1 MKNVCLLLSILFVLL
16 GCSRNY
22 QRKMVNN
29 CEVTA
34 LADIKVEKPVLSEA
48 PPSDLKNTSKD
59 LVNPQTHEKKII
71 KDGKIG
77 LQADSVEDIR
87 FALSQKVKKFGGY
100 VAVEKLSNETG
111 RKTLDM
117 TIRVPAKNF
126 ENLIADVENGKCKVL
141 YKNINA
147 RDVTEEFLDIE
158 SRLQTKRKFVERY
171 QELLKK
177 ANVVKDILEIE
188 ENLRTLQEEIE
199 SSEGRLKYLNDQV
212 DYSTLEVSVN
222 QSRETIVATP
232 TFGSN
237 ILDSIKT
244 GWQILVSIF
253 LFIIKIWPI
262 IVIYIIAWFGIKRFW
277 KKYKAR
283 RSELKKS

>member
-1 MKNVCLLLSILFVLL
+1 MKKVCLVLSTLIILL

-22 QRKMVNN
+22 QSQKTAN
-29 CEVTA
+29 CEVMA
-34 LADIKVEKPVLSEA
+34 LADIKVDKPLLMESPKSAV
-48 PPSDLKNTSKD
+48 PDIKKNP
-59 LVNPQTHEKKII
+59 VNLQTHEKKII

-77 LQADSVEDIR
+77 LLADSVEAIQH
-87 FALSQKVKKFGGY
+87 ALSLVVKKYGGY
-100 VAVEKLSNETG
+100 IAVEKLSNEAY

-117 TIRVPAKNF
+117 TIRIPAKNF
-126 ENLIADVENGKCKVL
+126 ENLISEVENGKCKVL

-147 RDVTEEFLDIE
+147 RDVTEEFMDIE

-212 DYSTLEVSVN
+212 DYSTLDISVN
-222 QSRETIVATP
+222 QSKETVTVTP
-232 TFGSN
+232 TFGNN
-237 ILDSIKT
+237 ILDSIKI
-244 GWQILVSIF
+244 GWQTLVTIF

-262 IVIYIIAWFGIKRFW
+262 LLLYLIAWFGIKHFW

-283 RSELKKS
+283 KAEIKKS